1 MDSITSEQTIALRQ
15 IAENNAARAEGREP
29 RQIVGSEESTPAEE
43 ENKNLKDLEYPLNNA
58 DEYKGRLVFNVMQ
71 DAETD
76 IGNVL
81 SSVVEGGI
89 SGIVET
95 FGNFISA
102 IGSDNPEEVQKA
114 ANKFEGNE
122 SSTQTVSKPKGL
134 TETGRRVSLYLPVG
148 LQYRDNV
155 AYENMDLGGM
165 GGAAEAGLKSGAGA
179 IKGLVEGG
187 MKTLSSGLSG
197 NANKDMAA
205 LATVKIMSNF
215 PDEISGAFRSAT
227 GVTSN
232 PNTRVLFKSVA
243 LREFAFAFKFIATSA
258 REAEEIKEIIKLFR
272 TELYPENINLDLEA
286 AAGSSISI
294 GYKFPNKF
302 RIDVEYDGK
311 EIATKIKP
319 CYLRDVSVT
328 YNNTSMSMHSDGNF
342 QEIEMSLSFQESRTL
357 NRKDVDEDGF

>member
-15 IAENNAARAEGREP
+15 QAENNAARAEGREP

-76 IGNVL
+76 IGNIL
-81 SSVVEGGI
+81 SSVIDGGI
-89 SGIVET
+89 IGQFREFV
-95 FGNFISA
+95 SA
-102 IGSDNPEEVQKA
+102 IGSDNPEEIQKA
-114 ANKFEGNE
+114 ANKFDGNE
-122 SSTQTVSKPKGL
+122 ASTKTVSKPKGL

-155 AYENMDLGGM
+155 AYENMDLGGL
-165 GGAAEAGLKSGAGA
+165 GAGAEAGLKSGVGA
-179 IKGLVEGG
+179 TKALVEGG
-187 MKTLSSGLSG
+187 MKTLSSGLTG
-197 NANKDMAA
+197 NANRDMAA

-232 PNTRVLFKSVA
+232 PNTRVLFKSVG
-243 LREFAFAFKFIATSA
+243 LREFAFAFKFVATSA